1 MNFNI
6 ANRNPYNINTNN
18 RQIFRTNNKSLK
30 TDTFKLNIY
39 YKIPD
44 YAGTNGGSN
53 NDGYYLYIERK
64 DISEF
69 QFIDVGDKVQYNNPT
84 HPNHLKRGVVRKY
97 NRNAEFEIIFNDPP
111 FLYEIDK
118 KTGNKYKTNKK
129 IKIIDN
135 VKFRNL
141 KKLTSSKSSLTI
153 KQAVIRGGIKK
164 KYNLR
169 DFFET
174 PIKDPS
180 EEYSNETLL
189 LYRTLL
195 FLFSINI
202 KDESD
207 KSVEEIKQAID
218 NMTLVKNK
226 DFQIFEQISNKLND
240 LIKLKYRSKNKK
252 FFYLDI
258 RDFLITFNLWS
269 NETFVEKLEAEES
282 FNERGGERKKNASLA
297 NAYSFFENLLQVF
310 KKKKRGRSGRFSTTS
325 ENANETYKYN
335 VIDLGITNKKQYYT
349 FLQNLKKKKSE
360 IMEKKF
366 LTYQDVLEKKINE
379 KIRRNFLKGD
389 RFYPEE
395 VKFKYSGIIENE
407 DNKDINRLVK
417 PSENMKFTIVSDP
430 KIKKDLIQDNDF
442 IEKDGKTEKFKK
454 MFIIKKIPDQQNP
467 GEIDIYIE
475 LDLDSEKIIDEEDE
489 IEDSIGK
496 PSGVS
501 LFKIASNMIK
511 NIQKNLDCENVK
523 KNIKKD
529 ADDIYDLLKSKLG
542 SHEFK
547 EPYVAKTSSG
557 EKNENTTRTIATV
570 VPFNKN
576 ISFIKR
582 QIKKGGRKNR
592 TLKKR

>member
-6 ANRNPYNINTNN
+6 KNRNPYKMNVNN
-18 RQIFRTNNKSLK
+18 RQVKKRNNKTLK
-30 TDTFKLNIY
+30 SDTFKLNIY
-39 YKIPD
+39 YKISD

-53 NDGYYLYIERK
+53 NDGYYLYTEKK

-84 HPNHLKRGVVRKY
+84 HPNHLKRAIVRKY

-118 KTGNKYKTNKK
+118 KTNNKYKTNKK
-129 IKIIDN
+129 IKIINN

-141 KKLTSSKSSLTI
+141 KKLTSTKSSLTI
-153 KQAVIRGGIKK
+153 KQAVIHGGIKK

-195 FLFSINI
+195 FLFTINI
-202 KDESD
+202 TDENDNSSI
-207 KSVEEIKQAID
+207 KEIKEIIA
-218 NMTLVKNK
+218 NMNIVKNE
-226 DFQIFEQISNKLND
+226 DSQIYNQISNKLNE
-240 LIKLKYRSKNKK
+240 LIKLKYKSNKN

-258 RDFLITFNLWS
+258 RDFLITFNSLS
-269 NETFVEKLEAEES
+269 NEEFVKKLEAEES
-282 FNERGGERKKNASLA
+282 FNEKGVERKKNASLA
-297 NAYSFFENLLQVF
+297 NAYSFFEKLLGVF
-310 KKKKRGRSGRFSTTS
+310 KKKKGTDNLR
-325 ENANETYKYN
+325 YN

-360 IMEKKF
+360 IMDKKF

-395 VKFKYSGIIENE
+395 VKFKYSGISENE
-407 DNKDINRLVK
+407 NNKDINRLIK
-417 PSENMKFTIVSDP
+417 PSENMKFTIVSEP
-430 KIKKDLIQDNDF
+430 EIKNDLIQDNDF
-442 IEKDGKTEKFKK
+442 VEKDGETEKIKK
-454 MFIIKKIPDQQNP
+454 MFIIKKIPDNQNP
-467 GEIDIYIE
+467 GEIDIYIK
-475 LDLDSEKIIDEEDE
+475 LDLDSEKIIDDEDD
-489 IEDSIGK
+489 IEDSIK
-496 PSGVS
+496 NPSGVS
-501 LFKIASNMIK
+501 LFKIASNMVK

-523 KNIKKD
+523 KNIKQD
-529 ADDIYDLLKSKLG
+529 ADDIYDLLKNKLG
-542 SHEFK
+542 SQEFK
-547 EPYVAKTSSG
+547 EPYVAKTSLE
-557 EKNENTTRTIATV
+557 EKNENATKTVATV
-570 VPFNKN
+570 IPFNN
-576 ISFIKR
+576 RVSFIKR
-582 QIKKGGRKNR
+582 QVKKGGRKNR